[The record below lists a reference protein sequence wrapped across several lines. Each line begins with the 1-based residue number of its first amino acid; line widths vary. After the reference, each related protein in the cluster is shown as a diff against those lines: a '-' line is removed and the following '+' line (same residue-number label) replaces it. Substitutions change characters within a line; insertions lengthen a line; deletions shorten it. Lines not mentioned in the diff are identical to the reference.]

1 MTMPKRFFLFLCFA
15 KRIVHID
22 WRFRFP
28 FEFSQKIRK
37 RNRKQKVNSN
47 LSSSSFSLGWIQTF
61 SCFILS
67 FPISFLRSEFSLN
80 FLIHFF
86 ACLLRAFCSLFTH
99 RLHLSSSLRLVTTL
113 HFFLLLNFR

>member
-1 MTMPKRFFLFLCFA
+1 MTMPKRFFLSLCFA

-22 WRFRFP
+22 WRFRFS

-37 RNRKQKVNSN
+37 RNRKQKGNSS

-86 ACLLRAFCSLFTH
+86 CMFAACFLFSIYTSFTSLVVLAIGHHFTF
-99 RLHLSSSLRLVTTL
+99 LSS
-113 HFFLLLNFR
+113 FEF

>member
-1 MTMPKRFFLFLCFA
+1 MTMPKRFFLSLCFA

-22 WRFRFP
+22 WRFRFS

-67 FPISFLRSEFSLN
+67 FPISFFRSEFSLN

-86 ACLLRAFCSLFTH
+86 
-99 RLHLSSSLRLVTTL
+99 LHVCCVLSVLYL
-113 HFFLLLNFR
+113 HIVYISRRPCDWSPLYISFFF